1 MISLTDSVPRPT
13 LPNAE
18 LIKLNCTLDCYG
30 DTDTALFWRQDNDR
44 AVIGM
49 TDGNMVIYNKNAD
62 TDELSEFVSAIGPCC
77 VFSDI
82 DTLCRLSL
90 TPKESVSVMHR
101 AADIDGQTDGDCL
114 NSREIYDLLD
124 VNGLS
129 LPEYPYFAVDYCR
142 RLNRGAADYFA
153 ISGKCAAISFC
164 TGEFAIM
171 NGIASHKKGYGGIA
185 LKAILQKNHGRD
197 FVVCCRQSVK
207 GFYEKNG
214 FCELYKAGYWV
225 KNI

>member
-1 MISLTDSVPRPT
+1 MISLTDSIPRPT

-18 LIKLNCTLDCYG
+18 LIKLNCTFDCYG
-30 DTDTALFWRQDNDR
+30 DTDTALFWRQDNDC
-44 AVIGM
+44 AAIGM

-62 TDELSEFVSAIGPCC
+62 TEELSEFVSAIDPCC

-90 TPKESVSVMHR
+90 APEESVSVMRR

-124 VNGLS
+124 VDGLS

-142 RLNRGAADYFA
+142 RLNRGRADYFA

-164 TGEFAIM
+164 TGGFAIM
-171 NGIASHKKGYGGIA
+171 NGIASRQKGYGSIA